1 MMEYSDTHIVI
12 LDTVVKKSDDKN
24 NLLVEMYTNPQTP
37 TITGIGQF
45 LRECRNFSLLADYD
59 KHSLMLKRN
68 SC

>member
-37 TITGIGQF
+37 TITGISIPSIPHTQNVQDPMV
-45 LRECRNFSLLADYD
+45 NF
-59 KHSLMLKRN
+59 
-68 SC
+68 